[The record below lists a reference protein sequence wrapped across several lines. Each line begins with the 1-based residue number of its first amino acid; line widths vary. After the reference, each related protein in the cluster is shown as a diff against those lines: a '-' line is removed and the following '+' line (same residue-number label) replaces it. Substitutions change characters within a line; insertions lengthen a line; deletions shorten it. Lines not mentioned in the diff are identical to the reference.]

1 MTTGPTQLR
10 VLYPGSF
17 DPIHLGHV
25 DIIEQAHELF
35 GSIVVAVMHNL
46 AKPSG
51 LFPVDERVELAR
63 AALAHLEHL
72 LKLARAMGD
81 PDSGIEEATTFLIE
95 ARQALSAFEEEDIHG
110 EEEHC

>member
-1 MTTGPTQLR
+1 M
-10 VLYPGSF
+10 
-17 DPIHLGHV
+17 D
-25 DIIEQAHELF
+25 
-35 GSIVVAVMHNL
+35 VVAEAYFRFLHDGPEPGTGDDTK
-46 AKPSG
+46 A
-51 LFPVDERVELAR
+51 FAAHHAACR

-95 ARQALSAFEEEDIHG
+95 ARQALSAFEEEEDIHG

>member
-1 MTTGPTQLR
+1 MSGRREAGPRGPDLR
-10 VLYPGSF
+10 AAM
-17 DPIHLGHV
+17 
-25 DIIEQAHELF
+25 E
-35 GSIVVAVMHNL
+35 VVAEAYFRFLHGGPEPGTGDDTK
-46 AKPSG
+46 A
-51 LFPVDERVELAR
+51 FAAHHAACR

-81 PDSGIEEATTFLIE
+81 PDSGVEEATTFLIE